1 MKKLILIMMLL
12 TGYIANA
19 QTTGVGLS
27 ENGKEGEYGEW
38 QKVDDKLPDGKAV
51 TYEYRLRLRKKLAFA
66 CHYDVEIKNTS
77 SEKFMAVVSFSYF
90 DRLVNQTYSGVEKVK
105 VKPGGSGEIGM
116 LVQGCKKKKDEPKDM
131 SDYDICRSCG
141 LQYTIKLI
149 Q

>member
-1 MKKLILIMMLL
+1 MMLL
-12 TGYIANA
+12 TGFAAGA
-19 QTTGVGLS
+19 QTTGVGLA

-38 QKVDDKLPDGKAV
+38 QKVEDKLPNGTSV

-77 SEKFMAVVSFSYF
+77 TEKFGAVVSFTYY
-90 DRLVNQTYSGVEKVK
+90 DRLVNQNFGGSEKVK